1 MKPSDRIFVAG
12 HTGLVGS
19 AILRCLKSKG
29 YDNFVLRAH
38 HELDLTR
45 QADVERFFASERPG
59 YVFLAAARV
68 GGILAN
74 DTYRGEFIRDNLCIC
89 ANVIDAAY
97 RNGAEKLLFLGS
109 SCIYP
114 KHAPQPIREEQLL
127 AGPMEPTNQPY
138 AIAKIAGIEMVDAYR
153 RQYGFR
159 GVSVMPTNVYGPYDN
174 FDPQTSHVLPA
185 LIHRFHQAK
194 MKGDAEVT
202 IWGTGT
208 PRREFVH
215 ADDVADA
222 CVFVMQEHDGP
233 QILNIGTG
241 LDLTIADLAE
251 LVKNV
256 VGFKGAIRYD
266 STKPDGTPR
275 KWLDVSRLSTLG
287 WKARIPLRQ
296 GLAETYAWYAENGDR
311 A

>member
-29 YDNFVLRAH
+29 FDSFVLRAH

-45 QADVERFFASERPG
+45 QADVERFFASERPA

-194 MKGDAEVT
+194 IRGDAEVT

-241 LDLTIADLAE
+241 VDLTIADLAE

-275 KWLDVSRLSTLG
+275 KWLDVSRLSALG

-296 GLAETYAWYAENGDR
+296 GLAETYAWYAENSDK